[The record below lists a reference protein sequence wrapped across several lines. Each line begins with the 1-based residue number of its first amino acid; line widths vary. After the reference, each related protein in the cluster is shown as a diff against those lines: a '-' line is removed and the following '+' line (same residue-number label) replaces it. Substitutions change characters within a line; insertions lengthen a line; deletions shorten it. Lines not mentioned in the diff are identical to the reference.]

1 MRLLQRLKD
10 GLELRRLRRRLP
22 YAYRRFVW
30 TEEGERMETDREYLE
45 RLRGID
51 MERRRSRPRSHDET
65 KAGGYADH

>member
-1 MRLLQRLKD
+1 MRFLQNLKD

-45 RLRGID
+45 RLREIH
-51 MERRRSRPRSHDET
+51 MERRQSRPRSQDET
-65 KAGGYADH
+65 KAGGYAVH